1 MPVFVYQALE
11 AGGGKTSG
19 EMEAASRREAFD
31 KLRKQGLQPF
41 SLTTK
46 DGAESARSPSAAGR
60 SAASGGN
67 ILTRSQVLLFTEELC
82 DLLEAGLKLDHA
94 LQVIEQRQD
103 KSALRNVAAS
113 ARQSLREGAAFS
125 AALKIASPSFTDLYC
140 NMVKAGEASGTVA
153 KILKRQVEFLT
164 MMGELQRRVTSALI
178 YPTVIFTAGIA
189 LLAIFMTFLL
199 PQLTAL
205 LTKTGKTLPLA
216 TRMLIGVSEFFGA
229 YWWIILVVL
238 AVGFLLFRHFTA
250 KGDGLAWWDRTK
262 LQLPFVGPL
271 LRMRFYA
278 QFTQTLS
285 TLLNND
291 VSLMQAM
298 QLIRNATPNV
308 FLQDLLERLA
318 DHVQDGAQLSRA
330 IARTEFFPPTLVD
343 IVQVGE
349 TTGDL
354 GAALERSA
362 KNYDKQLSIVIE
374 RATALIQ
381 PLVILV
387 VALFVGLVAY
397 SMITGILQTVSGLP
411 RR

>member
-1 MPVFVYQALE
+1 MPIFVYQALQT
-11 AGGGKTSG
+11 GGGKTSG
-19 EMEAASRREAFD
+19 EVEAVSRQEAFV
-31 KLRKQGLQPF
+31 KLRKQNLQPF
-41 SLTTK
+41 SLTPK
-46 DGAESARSPSAAGR
+46 GDDGAVRPITARSAPAK
-60 SAASGGN
+60 N
-67 ILTRSQVLLFTEELC
+67 VILSRSQVLLFTEELC
-82 DLLEAGLKLDHA
+82 DLLEAGLKLDRA
-94 LQVIEQRQD
+94 LQVIEQRQN
-103 KSALRNVAAS
+103 KSTLRAVAAS
-113 ARQSLREGAAFS
+113 ARQSLREGATFS
-125 AALKIASPSFTDLYC
+125 VALKTASPSFSDLYC
-140 NMVKAGEASGTVA
+140 NMVKAGEASGTVS

-178 YPTVIFTAGIA
+178 YPSVIFTAGIA
-189 LLAIFMTFLL
+189 LLAIFMAFLL
-199 PQLTAL
+199 PQLTSL

-216 TRMLIGVSEFFGA
+216 TRMLIGTSEFFAA
-229 YWWIILVVL
+229 YWWFILIILGLCVL
-238 AVGFLLFRHFTA
+238 IFRHLTS
-250 KGDGLAWWDRTK
+250 KGEGLKWWDRTK
-262 LQLPFVGPL
+262 LEIPFIGPL

-308 FLQDLLERLA
+308 HLQDLLERLA
-318 DHVQDGAQLSRA
+318 AHVQDGAQLSRA

-354 GAALERSA
+354 GSALERSA
-362 KNYDKQLSIVIE
+362 KNYDKQLSLVIE
-374 RATALIQ
+374 RVTALIQ
-381 PLVILV
+381 PLVILI

-397 SMITGILQTVSGLP
+397 SMISGILQTISGLP